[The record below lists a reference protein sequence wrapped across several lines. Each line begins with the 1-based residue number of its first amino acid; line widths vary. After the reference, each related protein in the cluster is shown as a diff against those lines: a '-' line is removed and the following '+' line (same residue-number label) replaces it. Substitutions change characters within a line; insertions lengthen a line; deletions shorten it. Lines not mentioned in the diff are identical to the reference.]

1 MPSDRRGDRI
11 LVSGSSGLIGSSLVP
26 ELTVRG
32 YDVDPLVRTPPGPS
46 EEGILWDPDSGK
58 VDDEGLEGADAVVH
72 LAGEPIDERW
82 TSAQKEQILRSRE
95 EGTRLLAETLA
106 GLEDPPDVLVS
117 ASAVGYYGDR
127 GDEVLTEDKGPGD
140 AFLSDVCQQWE
151 AACDPAREA
160 GIRVVNPRTGIV
172 LSTRGGAL
180 DRMLLPFR
188 LGLGGRVGPG
198 DQWWPWI
205 TLTDEVRALIHLI
218 ENDLEGPV
226 NLSAPNPVRNE
237 RFVDTLGDV
246 LGRPTVFPLPAFV
259 ARVVFGEMADE
270 LLLASQRME
279 PARLEKDG
287 FDFDH
292 PELEEAL
299 ESVLARS

>member
-1 MPSDRRGDRI
+1 MPNDRRGDRV

-32 YDVDPLVRTPPGPS
+32 YAVDPLVRTPPGPG
-46 EEGILWDPDSGK
+46 EEGILWDPDSGE
-58 VDDEGLEGADAVVH
+58 VDEEGLEGADAVVH
-72 LAGEPIDERW
+72 LAGAPIDERW
-82 TSAQKEQILRSRE
+82 TSAQKERILRSRE

-106 GLEDPPDVLVS
+106 GLDDPPDVLVS

-127 GDEVLTEDKGPGD
+127 GDEVLTEGKDPGD
-140 AFLSDVCQQWE
+140 AFLSEVCQRWE
-151 AACDPAREA
+151 QACQPAREA
-160 GIRVVNPRTGIV
+160 GIRVVHPRTGIV

-188 LGLGGRVGPG
+188 LGLGGRIGSG

-205 TLTDEVRALIHLI
+205 TLSDEVRALIHLL
-218 ENDLEGPV
+218 EGDLEGPV

-259 ARVVFGEMADE
+259 ARLVFGEMADE

-287 FDFDH
+287 FDFEH

-299 ESVLARS
+299 ESALARS